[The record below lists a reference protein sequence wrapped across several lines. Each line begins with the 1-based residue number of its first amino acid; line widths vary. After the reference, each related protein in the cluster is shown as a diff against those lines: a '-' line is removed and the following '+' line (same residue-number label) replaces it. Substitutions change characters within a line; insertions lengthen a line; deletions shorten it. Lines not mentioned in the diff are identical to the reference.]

1 MNPVQAMSTD
11 DQNVVEFAESP
22 GRRLR
27 VQRQARGLEVE
38 RVAAQLHLRVPMV
51 EALEQDRYHDLPG
64 PVFIAGYLR
73 NYARLLGLDPEPL
86 IMAYRASNPDPE
98 PVELGFKPV
107 PQQSIGHEITSAH
120 VLMRLISVGLLA
132 AVIAMVVLWWQ
143 NRVESL
149 PAPIAADTAEIP
161 LAATANPSVGQPAA
175 GVSLEMA
182 PGPDPT
188 GDTAPASATAASD
201 AVAASGQTAE
211 LALPTLPRANEPA
224 SLAPNLTDTTPA
236 TDAPG
241 AAASPPTEPTEPTEV
256 SLTFTGSTWIK
267 VLDASGAA
275 VLSGTLGKGDTRVL
289 TGKPPYTFNIGMA
302 RAARVSVGG
311 RPIDLERHTK
321 GGRAKFK
328 LDPSNPE

>member
-1 MNPVQAMSTD
+1 MNPAPAMSTD
-11 DQNVVEFAESP
+11 EQNVVEFAESP

-107 PQQSIGHEITSAH
+107 PKPIIGHELTSAH

-143 NRVESL
+143 NRAEL
-149 PAPIAADTAEIP
+149 ITPPTAADTAELP
-161 LAATANPSVGQPAA
+161 VTAPANQSVGQPAA

-188 GDTAPASATAASD
+188 GDTALASATAASA
-201 AVAASGQTAE
+201 AVSASGQTAE

-241 AAASPPTEPTEPTEV
+241 AAASPPTEPTEV

-275 VLSGTLGKGDTRVL
+275 VLSGTLGKGDSRVL
-289 TGKPPYTFNIGMA
+289 TGKPPYTFNIGIA
-302 RAARVSVGG
+302 RAARVTVGG

-328 LDPSNPE
+328 LDPTNPD

>member
-1 MNPVQAMSTD
+1 MNPAPAMSTD

-107 PQQSIGHEITSAH
+107 PKQTIGHEITSAH
-120 VLMRLISVGLLA
+120 VLMRLISLGLLA

-143 NRVESL
+143 NRAEL
-149 PAPIAADTAEIP
+149 MPAPTAADSANIP
-161 LAATANPSVGQPAA
+161 LTATANPSVGQPAA
-175 GVSLEMA
+175 DVSLEPA
-182 PGPDPT
+182 PTPDPT
-188 GDTAPASATAASD
+188 ADTAMASATAAS
-201 AVAASGQTAE
+201 AALSASGETAQ
-211 LALPTLPRANEPA
+211 LALPTPPRANEPA
-224 SLAPNLTDTTPA
+224 NLAPTLTDTASA
-236 TDAPG
+236 TDAQG
-241 AAASPPTEPTEPTEV
+241 TAASPSAKPTEV
-256 SLTFTGSTWIK
+256 AITFSGPTWVKI
-267 VLDASGAA
+267 LDAAGAA
-275 VLSGTLGKGDTRVL
+275 VVSGTMRKGDTRVL
-289 TGKPPYTFNIGMA
+289 TGTPPYTFNIGI
-302 RAARVSVGG
+302 ARVAQVTVGG
-311 RPIDLERHTK
+311 RPIDLERYTK

-328 LDPSNPE
+328 LDPSKPE

>member
-11 DQNVVEFAESP
+11 EQNVVEFAESP

-51 EALEQDRYHDLPG
+51 EALEQDRYQDLPG

-86 IMAYRASNPDPE
+86 ILAYRASNPDPE
-98 PVELGFKPV
+98 PVALGFKPV
-107 PQQSIGHEITSAH
+107 PQQIIGHEITSAH

-149 PAPIAADTAEIP
+149 PAPTAADMAELP
-161 LAATANPSVGQPAA
+161 LAATADQSAARPAA
-175 GVSLEMA
+175 DVPLEPA

-201 AVAASGQTAE
+201 AVSASGQTAA
-211 LALPTLPRANEPA
+211 LALPTPPRASETP
-224 SLAPNLTDTTPA
+224 SLAPSLTGTTAA

-241 AAASPPTEPTEPTEV
+241 ATASPPAQPTEV

-302 RAARVSVGG
+302 RAARVAVGG
-311 RPIDLERHTK
+311 RPIDLARHTK

-328 LDPSNPE
+328 LDPANPE

>member
-1 MNPVQAMSTD
+1 MNPVPAMSTD

-107 PQQSIGHEITSAH
+107 AQQTIGHEITSAH

-143 NRVESL
+143 HRAEL
-149 PAPIAADTAEIP
+149 IPAPTAADTAELP
-161 LAATANPSVGQPAA
+161 AAATANPSVGQPAA
-175 GVSLEMA
+175 GISLEMPPA
-182 PGPDPT
+182 PDPT
-188 GDTAPASATAASD
+188 ADPATATASATAAPA
-201 AVAASGQTAE
+201 AVSASGASAE
-211 LALPTLPRANEPA
+211 LALPTPPRANEPA
-224 SLAPNLTDTTPA
+224 SLAPPLTDTGA
-236 TDAPG
+236 ADAQS
-241 AAASPPTEPTEPTEV
+241 AAASPPAKPTEV
-256 SLTFTGSTWIK
+256 SLTFSGPTWIK
-267 VLDASGAA
+267 VLDAAGTA
-275 VLSGTLGKGDTRVL
+275 VLSGTMRKGDTRVL
-289 TGKPPYTFNIGMA
+289 TGTPPYTFNIGI
-302 RAARVSVGG
+302 ARVAQVTVGD

>member
-107 PQQSIGHEITSAH
+107 PQQTIGHEITSAH
-120 VLMRLISVGLLA
+120 VLMRLISVGVLA

-143 NRVESL
+143 NRAELIPV
-149 PAPIAADTAEIP
+149 PTAADTAELP

-175 GVSLEMA
+175 GVSLEM
-182 PGPDPT
+182 PTPDPT
-188 GDTAPASATAASD
+188 ADTATAPPTAAS
-201 AVAASGQTAE
+201 AALSASGATAE
-211 LALPTLPRANEPA
+211 LALPTLPRADEPA
-224 SLAPNLTDTTPA
+224 SLAPTLTDTTA
-236 TDAPG
+236 AADAQG
-241 AAASPPTEPTEPTEV
+241 AAASPPAKPTEV
-256 SLTFTGSTWIK
+256 SLTFSGPTWIK
-267 VLDASGAA
+267 ILDAGGAA
-275 VLSGTLGKGDTRVL
+275 VLSGTMRKGDTRVL
-289 TGKPPYTFNIGMA
+289 AGTPPYTFNIGI
-302 RAARVSVGG
+302 ARVAQVTVGG

>member
-1 MNPVQAMSTD
+1 MSTD
-11 DQNVVEFAESP
+11 EQNVVEFAESP

-86 IMAYRASNPDPE
+86 IMAYRTSNPDPE
-98 PVELGFKPV
+98 PVALGFKPV
-107 PQQSIGHEITSAH
+107 PQQIIGHEITSAH
-120 VLMRLISVGLLA
+120 VLMRLISGGLLA

-143 NRVESL
+143 NRAELV
-149 PAPIAADTAEIP
+149 PAPTAADTADLP
-161 LAATANPSVGQPAA
+161 LAATTNQSVERPAA
-175 GVSLEMA
+175 GVSLEPA
-182 PGPDPT
+182 PRPDPT
-188 GDTAPASATAASD
+188 ADTTMATAESEPLS
-201 AVAASGQTAE
+201 ASGQTAE
-211 LALPTLPRANEPA
+211 LALPTLPRASEPER
-224 SLAPNLTDTTPA
+224 LAPTLTDTTAA

-241 AAASPPTEPTEPTEV
+241 AAASPPAKPTEV
-256 SLTFTGSTWIK
+256 ALTFIGPTWVK
-267 VLDASGAA
+267 VLDASGTA
-275 VLSGTLGKGDTRVL
+275 VLSGTMRKGDTRVL

-302 RAARVSVGG
+302 RAARVTVGA

-321 GGRAKFK
+321 GGRAKFT
-328 LDPSNPE
+328 LDPTNPE